1 MIVPS
6 FTWPAFVVR
15 RAAWNGHAKV
25 VQALLD
31 EGADIS
37 GSERAAFG
45 QCSLYLAARNGHV
58 EVFKLV
64 AMHDA
69 SLVKARDADNNSVLN
84 VAAQRGNADMVK
96 LLLEKGAEVNA
107 DDGIAIS
114 SACSIG
120 AHATVRVLLDHGA

>member
-1 MIVPS
+1 
-6 FTWPAFVVR
+6 
-15 RAAWNGHAKV
+15 
-25 VQALLD
+25 LLD

-37 GSERAAFG
+37 GSEGAAFG

-69 SLVKARDADNNSVLN
+69 SLVKARDVDNNSVLN